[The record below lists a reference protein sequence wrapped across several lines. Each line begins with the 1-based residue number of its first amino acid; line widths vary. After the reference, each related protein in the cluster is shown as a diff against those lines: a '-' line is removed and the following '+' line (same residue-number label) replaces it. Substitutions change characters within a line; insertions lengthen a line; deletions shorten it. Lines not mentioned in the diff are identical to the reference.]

1 MSEYTDDIAEMI
13 ADFPVT
19 YVVGVTSYTGTIG
32 SIDKGNDLTEG
43 GFLDDV
49 DAVLIA
55 KKTDHSSLPAIGSQV
70 SMDSVQY
77 RITRITTTPADNA
90 EVRLGLQH
98 AAQ

>member
-13 ADFPVT
+13 ADWPVT
-19 YVVGVTSYTGTIG
+19 YTIGATSYTGTIG
-32 SIDKGNDLTEG
+32 TIDRGNDLSEG

-55 KKTDHSSLPAIGSQV
+55 KKTDHSTLPAIGVQV
-70 SMDSVQY
+70 SIDSTQY

-90 EVRLGLQH
+90 EVRLALQH